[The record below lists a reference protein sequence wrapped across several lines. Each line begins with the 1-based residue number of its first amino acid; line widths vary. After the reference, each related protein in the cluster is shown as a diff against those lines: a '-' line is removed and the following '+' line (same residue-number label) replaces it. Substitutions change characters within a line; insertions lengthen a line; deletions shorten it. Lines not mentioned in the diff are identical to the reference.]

1 MNKSLSTYEKAAKIS
16 AKYVKIE
23 TAVKNCNGN
32 SELIAIVQKMFD
44 RAKKHHE
51 ITVKQFCDELIKG
64 RLQKIAKAMPDEG
77 YSMGS
82 NIRILC
88 SKFEA
93 RDNRTQEYARSSNYR
108 AVHGGYFY
116 RFTPSEIR
124 NIQVIGGLVTY
135 IYPNQ
140 RVKVK
145 KCFWFSG
152 EGKKQHWQ
160 LTKVEGFICGDYHS
174 NTKDGAKEGFERNE
188 KRRKE
193 AEKRQIL
200 AKKTEAQKAK
210 LFAKALRKQYSY
222 QDSINAGNCENGTK
236 AFVLR
241 LQIDLNKKYRGKYLL
256 DLAKEK
262 SSSSIYYVE
271 RMIKSKM

>member
-1 MNKSLSTYEKAAKIS
+1 MNKNLSTYEKAARIC
-16 AKYVKIE
+16 AKCVKIE
-23 TAVKNCNGN
+23 TAVKNCNGS
-32 SELIAIVQKMFD
+32 SELISIVQKIFD
-44 RAKKHHE
+44 RAKKQPE
-51 ITVKQFCDELIKG
+51 ITVKKFCDELIKN

-82 NIRILC
+82 IIRVKC
-88 SKFEA
+88 GKFSVS
-93 RDNRTQEYARSSNYR
+93 DDRTETYSNSCKFRPTY
-108 AVHGGYFY
+108 GGYIHG
-116 RFTPSEIR
+116 FTPSELR
-124 NIQVIGGLVTY
+124 NISVIGGLVTS

-140 RVKVK
+140 RTKVK
-145 KCFWFSG
+145 KCYWYSG

-160 LTKVEGFICGDYHS
+160 LTKIEGFICGDYHS
-174 NTKDGAKEGFERNE
+174 LSKIAAKDGFERNE

-193 AEKRQIL
+193 TEKRQIL
-200 AKKTEAQKAK
+200 AQKTEAQKAK

-236 AFVLR
+236 AFALR

>member
-1 MNKSLSTYEKAAKIS
+1 MNTKKQNYEKAAKICS
-16 AKYVKIE
+16 KYVRIE

-44 RAKKHHE
+44 RSKRQPE
-51 ITVKQFCDELIKG
+51 ISVKQFCDKLIKT
-64 RLQKIAKAMPDEG
+64 RLQRIANAMPDEG

-88 SKFEA
+88 GKFEVN
-93 RDNRTQEYARSSNYR
+93 DDRTQTYSNSCKYR
-108 AVHGGYFY
+108 PTYGGYKHK
-116 RFTPSEIR
+116 FTPSELR
-124 NIQVIGGLVTY
+124 HVSMIGGLVTY

-140 RVKVK
+140 RTKVK
-145 KCFWFSG
+145 KCYWFSG
-152 EGKKQHWQ
+152 YGKKQHWQ
-160 LTKVEGFICGDYHS
+160 LTKVFGYICGDYHAIS
-174 NTKDGAKEGFERNE
+174 KSDAKKGFERNE

-193 AEKRQIL
+193 NEKQQIL
-200 AKKTEAQKAK
+200 AQKTEAQKTK
-210 LFAKALRKQYSY
+210 LFARALRKQYGY
-222 QDSINAGNCENGTK
+222 QDSINSGNCENGTK
-236 AFVLR
+236 AFAMR

-262 SSSSIYYVE
+262 NISSVYYVE